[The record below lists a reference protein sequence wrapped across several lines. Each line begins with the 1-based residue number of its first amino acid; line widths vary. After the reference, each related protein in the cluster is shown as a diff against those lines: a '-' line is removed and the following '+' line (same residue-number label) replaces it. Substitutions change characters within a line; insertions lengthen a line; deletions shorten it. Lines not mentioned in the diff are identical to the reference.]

1 MDKQLL
7 DQFLGLLQF
16 PDAAPEKYPEH
27 YKVDI
32 PDDVYGSLTYAKPP
46 TTGTLRLGQV
56 QAQKEVDATTDMPV
70 HGGSRQATRARK
82 GPVSSSS
89 PYEFRQKELPAS
101 WKPMVTFDQT
111 DMQNAQTK
119 QEIQAEDIRSV
130 GSTGILDMKYVGFKQ
145 NVKYPMPVVT
155 PVLEGRIEE
164 DPVIQDLAKEAP
176 QGALRVF
183 ASARSLAAIVTATRS
198 AFRFEVEFA
207 KRGNDVYVNPTADDK
222 SVLYE
227 TNLET
232 IQVTKIVDRERATAD
247 FAANTRESTRAN
259 AEFISCCKDGK
270 SDQVLGESAQQP
282 YVYRR
287 VIIDDLEFI
296 IRCEV
301 DAVMEPVKEGER
313 PKYAICRVFNDFP
326 SELRTV
332 DWTTELSRR
341 RGAML
346 TNETNANSSKVGR
359 WSAMASLLDA
369 EALVI
374 GYVIRQ
380 NRASQDSPHVFL
392 GSEKHTPVRF
402 GSLIVSLPKRSV
414 YGVMGMVFQRLT
426 GVADG
431 TYVFVR
437 DSKQKKIF
445 TIFSTAGAGSSDPQ

>member
-7 DQFLGLLQF
+7 DQFLGLLEF
-16 PDAAPEKYPEH
+16 PGTAPEKYPSH
-27 YKVDI
+27 YKVDL
-32 PDDVYGSLTYAKPP
+32 PDDVYGGLTYAKPP

-56 QAQKEVDATTDMPV
+56 QAQKEVDATADTPV
-70 HGGSRQATRARK
+70 HAGSRQATRARK

-89 PYEFRQKELPAS
+89 PYEFRQKETPAD

-119 QEIQAEDIRSV
+119 QDIQPVDVKTV
-130 GSTGILDMKYVGFKQ
+130 GTTGILDQKYVGFKQ
-145 NVKYPMPVVT
+145 NMKHPMPVVA
-155 PVLEGRIEE
+155 PVLEGKIEE
-164 DPVIQDLAKEAP
+164 DPVIQEIAKEER

-183 ASARSLAAIVTATRS
+183 ASAKSIAAIVTATRS
-198 AFRFEVEFA
+198 AFRFEVEFN
-207 KRGNDVYVNPTADDK
+207 KQGNDVYVNPTADDR

-259 AEFISCCKDGK
+259 AEFISCCKEGK
-270 SDQVLGESAQQP
+270 LDQELGQSAPQP

-287 VIIDDLEFI
+287 VLIDDLEFI
-296 IRCEV
+296 VRCEV
-301 DAVMEPVKEGER
+301 DAIMEPVKEGER

-346 TNETNANSSKVGR
+346 TNETNVNASKVAR
-359 WSAMASLLDA
+359 WSAIASLLDA

-374 GYVIRQ
+374 GYVVRQ
-380 NRASQDSPHVFL
+380 NRASLDSPHVFL
-392 GSEKHTPVRF
+392 GSEKHTPARF
-402 GSLIVSLPKRSV
+402 GSLIVTLPKRSV

-426 GVADG
+426 GAADG

-437 DSKQKKIF
+437 DSKQRKIF
-445 TIFSTAGAGSSDPQ
+445 TIFSTGNDVSSDPQ